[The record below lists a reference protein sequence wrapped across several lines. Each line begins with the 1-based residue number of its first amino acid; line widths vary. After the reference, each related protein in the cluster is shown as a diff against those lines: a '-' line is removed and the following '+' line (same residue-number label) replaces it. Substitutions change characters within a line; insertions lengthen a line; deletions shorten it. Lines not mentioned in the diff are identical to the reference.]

1 MSTAVRVFLYFLAV
15 SLALVIYSLGT
26 SFTYGAETIERA
38 QGSEIFWLLLAV
50 VFASPL
56 WLPATL
62 SRPSRPLSGTARW
75 FAAAALLVPL
85 YYTGAVTLHQFQL
98 YPHQLFS
105 LPIFTVS
112 AILSLGCI
120 AAIAMLLLPRV
131 RRANDK
137 AA

>member
-85 YYTGAVTLHQFQL
+85 YYTGAVTLHQFRL
-98 YPHQLFS
+98 YPNPLFS
-105 LPIFTVS
+105 LSIFTVS

-120 AAIAMLLLPRV
+120 AAIALLLFPRV
-131 RRANDK
+131 HHVNDK